1 MKRLIHATITNN
13 NEKIEIHKNPSEKEF
28 RKILNS
34 SDSNIIVMTSNGN
47 DIYEFP
53 LELGMDKAFNN
64 GISKDD
70 YIMSLQGNTKDLTIY
85 TTKNVDTIDKIK
97 MNLNKFEKFNLAGNE
112 TIKIDCDK
120 YESNADKE
128 LFNKISQEKIN
139 VIDFL
144 HKYFFID
151 SDELINK
158 VEKITGISSKPKFGG
173 DQD

>member
-1 MKRLIHATITNN
+1 
-13 NEKIEIHKNPSEKEF
+13 
-28 RKILNS
+28 
-34 SDSNIIVMTSNGN
+34 
-47 DIYEFP
+47 
-53 LELGMDKAFNN
+53 
-64 GISKDD
+64 
-70 YIMSLQGNTKDLTIY
+70 
-85 TTKNVDTIDKIK
+85 

-112 TIKIDCDK
+112 TIKFDCNK

>member
-1 MKRLIHATITNN
+1 MNNKREITV
-13 NEKIEIHKNPSEKEF
+13 EDVIELCNAELVCGNLDTVLENFCQDTRMIKAGDVYVGIKGEHH
-28 RKILNS
+28 
-34 SDSNIIVMTSNGN
+34 NGN

-144 HKYFFID
+144 HKYFLIECLF
-151 SDELINK
+151 SDCTRN
-158 VEKITGISSKPKFGG
+158 
-173 DQD
+173 